1 MHKNK
6 IVANSFLKVYDNN
19 IKIIVVKI
27 SKILDYIYITH
38 LNNLTYKIS
47 ENEIEKF
54 RDLTSSENSEK
65 EVIFSSII
73 QQNEDNNKKSKEN
86 QINSQLNG
94 EDIQTNNINKQEF
107 DSN

>member
-94 EDIQTNNINKQEF
+94 EDIQTNNNNKQEF

>member
-65 EVIFSSII
+65 EVVFSSII